1 MLASPYSERLARTR
15 KALSA
20 QIASRVLPTYAF
32 PSIPPQSAQNSFR
45 YIPMITPQLKRLM
58 GVVQNVSKG
67 PAMDMAEIL
76 HCFGTGMVSEQL
88 VGTELPES
96 LISHL
101 AYNETNIFRQRTVGS
116 PARDYI
122 PAMRT
127 WDLIMYRLA
136 KTFGIEYGR
145 DKKEEV
151 AREYRRLQQ
160 IYVNDLLA
168 GLRERIDNGD
178 ETPSILGNIMR
189 TAGLKDEE
197 ILLASYTGSS
207 SFISAIFYDY

>member
-1 MLASPYSERLARTR
+1 
-15 KALSA
+15 
-20 QIASRVLPTYAF
+20 
-32 PSIPPQSAQNSFR
+32 
-45 YIPMITPQLKRLM
+45 MITPQLKRLM

-67 PAMDMAEIL
+67 PAMDMAEML
-76 HCFGTGMVSEQL
+76 HCFSAGMVSEQL
-88 VGTELPES
+88 VGTQLPES

-122 PAMRT
+122 PAMRA
-127 WDLIMYRLA
+127 WDRMMYGLA

-145 DKKEEV
+145 DKKEEA

-160 IYVNDLLA
+160 IYINDLLA

-197 ILLASYTGSS
+197 ILLASYTGSAS
-207 SFISAIFYDY
+207 VIPATFYVD